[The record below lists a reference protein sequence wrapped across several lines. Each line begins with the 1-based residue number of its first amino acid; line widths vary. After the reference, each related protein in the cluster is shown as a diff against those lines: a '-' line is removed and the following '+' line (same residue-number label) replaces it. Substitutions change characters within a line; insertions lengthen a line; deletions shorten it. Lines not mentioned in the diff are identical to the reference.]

1 MNTFIEKIIDW
12 LLDKE
17 EKAASNGK
25 IDIKEINHQ
34 ITQVMDKREKY
45 QQEVDKTLHEL
56 DNILVRLQRIKNKH
70 ED

>member
-17 EKAASNGK
+17 EKAANKGK

-34 ITQVMDKREKY
+34 IKQVMDKREKY
-45 QQEVDKTLHEL
+45 QQEVDKTLHEF
-56 DNILVRLQRIKNKH
+56 DNILVRLQRIKDKN
-70 ED
+70 EN